1 MNAPGEAMAPAWS
14 SLSARGPRRFWRRLL
29 WALVFPRNRQRIQPT
44 MSGTMLIALSLGIG
58 TAAYNSANNILFIT
72 LSLLLAC
79 LVFSGVLA
87 WLNLRGVAWRLRL
100 EPPWRAG
107 KDAAVGLELHNGK
120 RVLPTYGLW
129 FELKAVARPAE
140 PESSAPSPAAGRW
153 WRKETARPLREILAA
168 VDRAEARGRLHLG
181 ERLDPDGVVRLDWAF
196 QPARRGRLRLEVESV
211 GSLFP
216 FGFLRKSHATD
227 VRHEIIVWP
236 APVEYRRV
244 DAVAAQ
250 TPSAGERA
258 MRAGSGADL
267 LALRRYEP
275 GDSHRLIHWK
285 ASARM
290 RQLLVRQ
297 FAAESQEGYVLRFS
311 TVAER
316 WPRAEQFELAV
327 SFAATLA
334 EDLFRTGK
342 LQLAALDDELAQPIR
357 RVANLEAFLNC
368 LAIAERRP
376 APPGHEGVAA
386 PAPAGEVPARRRV
399 ITFAPDGPRGV
410 AAYVDGQKT
419 ATA

>member
-1 MNAPGEAMAPAWS
+1 MAPAWS
-14 SLSARGPRRFWRRLL
+14 SLRSRGPRRFWRRLL

-44 MSGTMLIALSLGIG
+44 ISGTMLIALSLGIG

-87 WLNLRGVAWRLRL
+87 WLNLRGVAWRLQL

-107 KDAAVGLELHNGK
+107 EDATVGLELHNGK

-129 FELKAVARPAE
+129 FELKGVARPAE
-140 PESSAPSPAAGRW
+140 PESTAPSPAAGRW
-153 WRKETARPLREILAA
+153 WRKNTERPLREILAA
-168 VDRAEARGRLHLG
+168 AGRTEASGQLRLG
-181 ERLDPDGVVRLDWAF
+181 ERLDPDGVARLDWAF
-196 QPARRGRLRLEVESV
+196 QPARRGRLRVEVESV

-244 DAVAAQ
+244 ESVAAQ
-250 TPSAGERA
+250 TPSAGDRTA
-258 MRAGSGADL
+258 RAGSGADL
-267 LALRRYEP
+267 FALRRYEP

-311 TVAER
+311 TAAEH

-334 EDLFRTGK
+334 EDLFRVGR
-342 LQLAALDDELAQPIR
+342 LQLAALNDELAQPVR
-357 RVANLEAFLNC
+357 RVANLEAFLDR

-376 APPGHEGVAA
+376 APSENEGVSA
-386 PAPAGEVPARRRV
+386 PALAGELPARRRV

>member
-1 MNAPGEAMAPAWS
+1 MNAQGEAAAPTWS
-14 SLSARGPRRFWRRLL
+14 GLGSRGPRRFWRQLL

-44 MSGTMLIALSLGIG
+44 ISGTMLIALSLGIG

-87 WLNLRGVAWRLRL
+87 WLNLRGVAWRLQL

-107 KDAAVGLELHNGK
+107 EDAAVGLELHNGK

-129 FELKAVARPAE
+129 FELKAVERPAG
-140 PESSAPSPAAGRW
+140 PESTAPSPAAGRW
-153 WRKETARPLREILAA
+153 WRKNTERPLREILAA
-168 VDRAEARGRLHLG
+168 ADRAEASSRLHLG
-181 ERLDPDGVVRLDWAF
+181 ERLDPDGGARLDWAF
-196 QPARRGRLRLEVESV
+196 RPARRGRLRVEVESV

-216 FGFLRKSHATD
+216 FGFLRKSHGTD

-244 DAVAAQ
+244 DAAAAR
-250 TPSAGERA
+250 TPSAGERTV
-258 MRAGSGADL
+258 RAGSGADL

-311 TVAER
+311 TAAER

-334 EDLFRTGK
+334 EDLFRTGR

-357 RVANLEAFLNC
+357 RVANLEAFLNR
-368 LAIAERRP
+368 LAIAERQP
-376 APPGHEGVAA
+376 ALPSNENPSASASE
-386 PAPAGEVPARRRV
+386 GEVPARRRV

-419 ATA
+419 AAA

>member
-1 MNAPGEAMAPAWS
+1 MNADGEAMAPAWS
-14 SLSARGPRRFWRRLL
+14 SLGSHGPRRFWRRLL

-79 LVFSGVLA
+79 LVLSGVLA

-107 KDAAVGLELHNGK
+107 EDAAVGLELHNAK

-153 WRKETARPLREILAA
+153 WRKETERPLREILAA
-168 VDRAEARGRLHLG
+168 ADRAEARGRLHLG
-181 ERLDPDGVVRLDWAF
+181 ERLDPDGGARLDWAF

-244 DAVAAQ
+244 DAAAAR
-250 TPSAGERA
+250 TPSAGERT

-311 TVAER
+311 TVAEC

-334 EDLFRTGK
+334 EDLFRTGR
-342 LQLAALDDELAQPIR
+342 LQLAALDDELAQPVR
-357 RVANLEAFLNC
+357 RVANLEAFLNR
-368 LAIAERRP
+368 LAIVERRP
-376 APPGHEGVAA
+376 VPRGDGSISAPTQE
-386 PAPAGEVPARRRV
+386 EKMPARRRV

-419 ATA
+419 AAA

>member
-1 MNAPGEAMAPAWS
+1 MNAHGEAAAPAWA
-14 SLSARGPRRFWRRLL
+14 SLGSRGPRRFWRRLL

-44 MSGTMLIALSLGIG
+44 LSGTMLIALSLGIG

-79 LVFSGVLA
+79 LVLSGVLA

-107 KDAAVGLELHNGK
+107 EDAVVGLELHNAK

-140 PESSAPSPAAGRW
+140 AESSAPSPAAGRW
-153 WRKETARPLREILAA
+153 WRKNTERPLREILSAA
-168 VDRAEARGRLHLG
+168 NRAEARGRLHLG
-181 ERLDPDGVVRLDWAF
+181 ERLDPDGAARLDWAF

-244 DAVAAQ
+244 DAAAAR
-250 TPSAGERA
+250 TPSAGERTA
-258 MRAGSGADL
+258 RAGNGADL

-285 ASARM
+285 ASARL

-297 FAAESQEGYVLRFS
+297 FAAESQEGYALRFS
-311 TVAER
+311 TAAER

-334 EDLFRTGK
+334 EDLFRAGN
-342 LQLAALDDELAQPIR
+342 LQRAALDDELAQPVR
-357 RVANLEAFLNC
+357 RVANLEAFLDR

-376 APPGHEGVAA
+376 VRPGHESISP
-386 PAPAGEVPARRRV
+386 PATEVEGLARRRV

>member
-1 MNAPGEAMAPAWS
+1 MNAPAESVAPVWS
-14 SLSARGPRRFWRRLL
+14 ILKSRGPRRFWRRLL

-44 MSGTMLIALSLGIG
+44 ISGTMLIALSLGIG

-87 WLNLRGVAWRLRL
+87 WLNLRGVAWRLQL
-100 EPPWRAG
+100 QPPWRAG
-107 KDAAVGLELHNGK
+107 EDAAVGLELHNGK

-129 FELKAVARPAE
+129 FELTAVARSAE
-140 PESSAPSPAAGRW
+140 PESTAPSPAAGRW
-153 WRKETARPLREILAA
+153 WRKATERPLREILAA
-168 VDRAEARGRLHLG
+168 ADRAEASGQLHLG
-181 ERLDPDGVVRLDWAF
+181 ERLDPDGVARLDWAF
-196 QPARRGRLRLEVESV
+196 QPARRGRLRVEVESV
-211 GSLFP
+211 GSLYP

-244 DAVAAQ
+244 ESVVAQ
-250 TPSAGERA
+250 TPSAGERTA
-258 MRAGSGADL
+258 RAGSGADL

-311 TVAER
+311 TVAEH

-334 EDLFRTGK
+334 EDLFRAGR
-342 LQLAALDDELAQPIR
+342 LQLAAVDDELAQPIR
-357 RVANLEAFLNC
+357 RVANLEAFLNR

-376 APPGHEGVAA
+376 APPGNEGVSA
-386 PAPAGEVPARRRV
+386 PAPEGEVPARRRV